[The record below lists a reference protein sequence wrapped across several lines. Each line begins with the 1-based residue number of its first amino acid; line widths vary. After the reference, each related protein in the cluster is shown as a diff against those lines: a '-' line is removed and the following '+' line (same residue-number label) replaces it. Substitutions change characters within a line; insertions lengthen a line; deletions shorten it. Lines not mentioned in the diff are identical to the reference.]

1 MLGLGSSLITSG
13 VTSNQITVTYLSDF
27 SSDVDGWATF
37 SSANSA
43 ITANV
48 DAEGETDLL
57 QWAWSGDSDGTV
69 YIRRTMDSTVSDQA
83 GRGTTEFTL
92 SFEFYYDDAD
102 SSGVDGNAVNFL
114 TAIGGFAP
122 TDIAGA
128 VSPSTLAP
136 DGWRTAS
143 ATFTAGATTPSSDF
157 LYIGFNSTADAP
169 TSGDK
174 IYLKNIN
181 FEYTYTD

>member
-13 VTSNQITVTYLSDF
+13 VTRNEITVTYLSDF

-37 SSANSA
+37 ASSNSA

-48 DAEGETDLL
+48 DAEGKTDLL

-69 YIRRTMDSTVSDQA
+69 YLKRTMDSTLSDQA
-83 GRGTTEFTL
+83 GQGTEFSF

-102 SSGVDGNAVNFL
+102 SSGVSINEVNFRV
-114 TAIGGFAP
+114 AIGGFSPITTA
-122 TDIAGA
+122 TA

-143 ATFTAGATTPSSDF
+143 ATLTATATTPSSDF
-157 LYIGFNSTADAP
+157 LYIGFSSTDDSP

-181 FEYTYTD
+181 FEYTYTG

>member
-13 VTSNQITVTYLSDF
+13 VTRNEITVTYLSDF

-37 SSANSA
+37 ASSNSA

-48 DAEGETDLL
+48 DAEGKTDLL

-83 GRGTTEFTL
+83 GQGTEFTL

-102 SSGVDGNAVNFL
+102 SSGVSSNEVDFRV
-114 TAIGGFAP
+114 AIGGFSPITTA
-122 TDIAGA
+122 AA

-143 ATFTAGATTPSSDF
+143 ATLTATATTPNSDF
-157 LYIGFNSTADAP
+157 LFIGFSSTADAP

-181 FEYTYTD
+181 FEYTYTG